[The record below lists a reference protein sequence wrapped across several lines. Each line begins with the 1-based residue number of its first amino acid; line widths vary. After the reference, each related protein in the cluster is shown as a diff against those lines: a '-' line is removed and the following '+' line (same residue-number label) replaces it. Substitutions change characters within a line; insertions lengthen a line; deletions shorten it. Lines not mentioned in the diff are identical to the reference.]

1 MSLLNQAS
9 LIQIPSGYKDGTLYS
24 AKPIN
29 GDGDLDFTRSNDTA
43 TRVNSDGLIE
53 KVRTNLLLQSN
64 SFDTTWVNVTTSE
77 TGGQSGY
84 DGSSNAWIITL
95 TGGTATKLITQT
107 TSTLSGVYTAS
118 FYAKQGT
125 HSIVQIGTSNQSNI
139 FVCFDLSD
147 GSVGSLSSNAIN
159 AKATSLGNGWYRIEV
174 AFLGTNANGISI
186 SGVDSISSTRFQ
198 ATSST
203 GNFYIQDAQ
212 LETGDIATD
221 YIPTTSAAVS
231 VGMTANV
238 PRLDYT
244 GGGCGK
250 LLLEPQRTNVC
261 LWSEQINNAGW
272 GLTNSPTITTN
283 IATAPDGYEG
293 ADGIQDTTGGTFKRI
308 RQSTSVSANSTNTAS
323 VFVKKETIQTN
334 FGGLA
339 LTYTGGTAKF
349 AYAIIN
355 PVDGTI
361 VVSSDSVIGATST
374 KAEDYG
380 NWWRFSLTATDN
392 GGNTNLEIAYYATL
406 STNGTSTGV
415 GAGSVRTIWGF
426 QLEIGAT
433 YATSYI
439 PTLAAAVTRGADV
452 CNKTGIGALIGG
464 TSGTVFFDIKTN
476 PVLSSSNYKQFC
488 YYFDSAS
495 AQSYMYLG
503 STNLITTNLNW
514 GSLSG
519 ATPFVANTRYKIALV
534 FAPNDFALYVNGVS
548 VATASSGTPKDNVN
562 ISIGQ
567 LTGSEMCEFVF
578 NQYTHFPSRLTN
590 DELADLTTI

>member
-1 MSLLNQAS
+1 MSLLDLAS
-9 LIQIPSGYKDGTLYS
+9 LVLAPTATKEGKVYS
-24 AKPIN
+24 AIPDT
-29 GDGDLDFTRSNDTA
+29 GDGDLSFTRSNDTA
-43 TRVNSDGLIE
+43 TRVNSAGLIE
-53 KVRTNLLLQSN
+53 KVRGNLLLQSN
-64 SFDTTWVNVTTSE
+64 TFDTTWTTTNTSV

-84 DGSSNAWIITL
+84 DGSSDAWLL
-95 TGGTATKLITQT
+95 TRTN
-107 TSTLSGVYTAS
+107 TSGYLWQSVTLSGVQTFS
-118 FYAKQGT
+118 FRLKKGT
-125 HSIVQIGTSNQSNI
+125 LDWVVILTNNTSNNGTY
-139 FVCFDLSD
+139 FNLNTGAKGTD
-147 GSVGSLSSNAIN
+147 GSNVIDSSI
-159 AKATSLGNGWYRIEV
+159 TSLGGDWYQCSV
-174 AFLGTNANGISI
+174 TLNVSTTAVYVYPAAGDLDVSGT
-186 SGVDSISSTRFQ
+186 SGNI
-198 ATSST
+198 
-203 GNFYIQDAQ
+203 YIQDAQ

-231 VGMTANV
+231 VGMLANV

-244 GGGCGK
+244 GGGCPK

-439 PTLAAAVTRGADV
+439 PTLAAAVTRGAEQYDKV
-452 CNKTGIGALIGG
+452 ITSLVPDATTFTWEVDFIVPEFASGGGEIFGRNAAGTTQLRLYANNNGIIRFRVESGGQNYDTAVSVGDTAKCIFRCSSGVVSAFYNGVKIHTFTGVTMDFGKIQFG
-464 TSGTVFFDIKTN
+464 T
-476 PVLSSSNYKQFC
+476 PVTS
-488 YYFDSAS
+488 
-495 AQSYMYLG
+495 
-503 STNLITTNLNW
+503 
-514 GSLSG
+514 
-519 ATPFVANTRYKIALV
+519 PKIIRSLV
-534 FAPNDFALYVNGVS
+534 FPTALTD
-548 VATASSGTPKDNVN
+548 AQC
-562 ISIGQ
+562 I
-567 LTGSEMCEFVF
+567 E
-578 NQYTHFPSRLTN
+578 
-590 DELADLTTI
+590 LTTL